1 MINRIVKNHLCTGC
15 GLCSSV
21 LGKDKCV
28 MLLNNNGFYTPSIL
42 DNGIDDSVISSL
54 CPGIHVYCEEH
65 RGIWGNVLNVCEAWS
80 ADTTIRYKAAS
91 GGVVTSLAVYL
102 IESMN
107 VDAVLQVGIQ
117 DGSYLY
123 NELKVSRN
131 RQDIINNAQ
140 SRYAPAL
147 TLNNI
152 KQILDSTKD
161 SFAFIGKPC
170 DIAGVKNLI
179 NIYPQ
184 YKERFRLLIS
194 IFCAGMPSYNATEK
208 TWRLSGKENEPVSL
222 KYRGDGW
229 PGYFKATW
237 KDGSEYK
244 LSYNE
249 SWGKILGRDLGF
261 RCKICPDGI
270 GMLADISIGDSW
282 STKNG
287 YPDFTE
293 QDGRCFVIVRTIRG
307 KDIMLAAENGGYI
320 VKQQL
325 DINKIQEMQPYQYQR
340 RKLVGWR
347 ILPVKLFSFGILDF
361 KGLGY
366 SKIMLTSN
374 IKDGIKNMVGTISRL
389 LKLKRQLN
397 VDGKC

>member
-1 MINRIVKNHLCTGC
+1 MITKRILKNQLCIGC

-21 LGKDKCV
+21 LGKDQCEM
-28 MLLNNNGFYTPSIL
+28 MLSERGFYLPQIKGEDTDDSIVKRVCPSIRVHSESHT
-42 DNGIDDSVISSL
+42 GV
-54 CPGIHVYCEEH
+54 
-65 RGIWGNVLNVCEAWS
+65 WGNILDVSEGWS
-80 ADTTIRYKAAS
+80 ADADIRHKAAS

-102 IESMN
+102 IESKK
-107 VDAVLQVGIQ
+107 VDAVLQVGVKN
-117 DGSYLY
+117 GGYLY
-123 NELKVSRN
+123 NELKVSKS
-131 RQDIINNAQ
+131 RQDVINNAQ

-147 TLNNI
+147 TLYNI
-152 KQILDSTKD
+152 KQILDRSQD
-161 SFAFIGKPC
+161 VYAFIGKPC
-170 DIAGVKNLI
+170 DIVGIKNLI
-179 NIYPQ
+179 TLFPE
-184 YKERFRLLIS
+184 YKERFHLFIS

-208 TWRLSGKENEPVSL
+208 TWRLSGKDEEPISL

-229 PGYFKATW
+229 PGFFKATW

-270 GMLADISIGDSW
+270 GMLADISVGDSW

-293 QDGRCFVIVRTIRG
+293 QDGRCFVLVRTERG
-307 KDIMLAAENGGYI
+307 KRVMMAAEKDGYI
-320 VKQQL
+320 VKRQL
-325 DINKIQEMQPYQYQR
+325 EIDNIQDMQPYQYMR

-347 ILPVKLFSFGILDF
+347 IWSVQLFTFGILDF

-366 SKIMLTSN
+366 IRQALTSN
-374 IKDGIKNMVGTISRL
+374 YREGVKNLKGTISRM
-389 LKLKRQLN
+389 LKLKI
-397 VDGKC
+397 GKTK